1 MSTEQANCSCSCSC
15 GSSCDSGLNLIFS
28 CSGAADVGE
37 LADRAARKLNRD
49 GVGKM
54 FCLSGIGG
62 KVSGIL
68 KTTEA
73 ATSILAI
80 DGCPLECAKKSLE
93 AAGFNQFNYLKLSDL
108 NFEKGSTEVSEDTVD
123 KVANLAKNFFRQ

>member
-1 MSTEQANCSCSCSC
+1 MSTEQSGCSCA
-15 GSSCDSGLNLIFS
+15 CDCNSVLNIIFS

-37 LADRAARKLNRD
+37 LADRAARKLSRD

-54 FCLSGIGG
+54 SCLAGIGG
-62 KVSGIL
+62 NVSGIV
-68 KTTEA
+68 KSAEA

-93 AAGFNQFNYLKLSDL
+93 AAGIARFNYLKLSDL
-108 NFEKGSTEVSEDTVD
+108 NFEKGSTDVTEETVD
-123 KVANLAKNFFRQ
+123 KVVNLAKNFF

>member
-1 MSTEQANCSCSCSC
+1 MGTEQANCSCSC
-15 GSSCDSGLNLIFS
+15 GSSSGLNLIFS

-37 LADRAARKLNRD
+37 LSDRAARKLSRD
-49 GVGKM
+49 GIGKM
-54 FCLSGIGG
+54 SCLSGIGG

-80 DGCPLECAKKSLE
+80 DGCPLECAKRSLE

-108 NFEKGSTEVSEDTVD
+108 NFEKGNTEVSEDAVN
-123 KVANLAKNFFRQ
+123 KVVSLAKNFF